1 MLRMPEPVLVL
12 DLFPAEREALLV
24 LLESLPADDWS
35 RPTIAGSWT
44 VKDIAAHLM
53 ADDLGRV
60 SSQRDGHLETWVPA
74 DEPLAAYIDRR
85 NAEWVAAM
93 RRLSP
98 RVVRSLLEFSGQETQ
113 QQFTSMDPFALGWS
127 VGWVGPDPVPNWLD
141 MAREFTER
149 WHHQQQ
155 IREAVGEPL
164 LDDLMFLKPVLA
176 TFAFALVPPFRSVDA
191 SSDTTVQLT
200 VEGFAGGQWSVIRE
214 GSGWALRVGRTDA
227 PTASVSMAQDT
238 AGRMYVRAL
247 DGAEIEGRSRL
258 EGDVRLAARILDAF
272 GLVS

>member
-85 NAEWVAAM
+85 TADWVSAM

-113 QQFTSMDPFALGWS
+113 QQFTSMDPFALGLS
-127 VGWVGPDPVPNWLD
+127 VGWVGTHPVPK
-141 MAREFTER
+141 
-149 WHHQQQ
+149 WHD
-155 IREAVGEPL
+155 VGEECNEQRP
-164 LDDLMFLKPVLA
+164 
-176 TFAFALVPPFRSVDA
+176 
-191 SSDTTVQLT
+191 
-200 VEGFAGGQWSVIRE
+200 
-214 GSGWALRVGRTDA
+214 
-227 PTASVSMAQDT
+227 
-238 AGRMYVRAL
+238 
-247 DGAEIEGRSRL
+247 
-258 EGDVRLAARILDAF
+258 
-272 GLVS
+272 